1 MKYDIIILLL
11 FFIPLNFVLKQI
23 TFKKDVQCK
32 TLCKK
37 TYKNGDKEQMK
48 KLDFLRDGIALNY
61 QNHWYALH
69 FTMHNLPVALL
80 VSLWLSSVMK
90 NESSLK
96 MLLNV
101 IAVQQGRRT
110 EREFAYMYM

>member
-1 MKYDIIILLL
+1 
-11 FFIPLNFVLKQI
+11 
-23 TFKKDVQCK
+23 
-32 TLCKK
+32 
-37 TYKNGDKEQMK
+37 MK

-61 QNHWYALH
+61 QNHWY
-69 FTMHNLPVALL
+69 FTMYNLPIALL

-96 MLLNV
+96 MLLKV